1 MGKEIVA
8 QVWEAKRISYRVQP
22 KKKHTKTYTKL
33 TKIKRKIIKAAREK
47 QEITYQGVLRY
58 QLMFQQKLCNPE
70 GSDRIY
76 LK

>member
-47 QEITYQGVLRY
+47 QEITYQGVLIRLTAELLAEIL
-58 QLMFQQKLCNPE
+58 QARK
-70 GSDRIY
+70 
-76 LK
+76 K